1 MNTGGSVFRNLP
13 ANAGV
18 LFAQSCLTLCDPLD
32 CSPPQSSVHGILQ
45 ARILGWVAT
54 SVSGVLP
61 DTGIEPSSP
70 ALQADSLV
78 SEPPGKLPK
87 QETQIQSLVREDLTC
102 PGATKP
108 VGDNY

>member
-18 LFAQSCLTLCDPLD
+18 LFAQSCLTVCDSLD
-32 CSPPQSSVHGILQ
+32 CSPPHSSVHEILQ
-45 ARILGWVAT
+45 AIILECVAT
-54 SVSGVLP
+54 SVSRVLP
-61 DTGIEPSSP
+61 DPGIEPASP

-87 QETQIQSLVREDLTC
+87 QETKVQFLVREDLTC
-102 PGATKP
+102 PRATKP
-108 VGDNY
+108 VGHNY